1 MPEAL
6 HIYRRV
12 VSGEESTILQQIH
25 YALTEE
31 GLVDILKM
39 SAHFVLGD
47 GTLSPSLF
55 GGELTQSMKMSL
67 LSILVEDGIIDIP

>member
-6 HIYRRV
+6 YIHRRV
-12 VSGEESTILQQIH
+12 ITDGPSAIVQQIH

-39 SAHFVLGD
+39 TAHYLLDD
-47 GTLSPSLF
+47 GKLSHSFF
-55 GGELTQSMKMSL
+55 GGELTKIMRMSL
-67 LSILVEDGIIDIP
+67 LSILVEDGVIDIP